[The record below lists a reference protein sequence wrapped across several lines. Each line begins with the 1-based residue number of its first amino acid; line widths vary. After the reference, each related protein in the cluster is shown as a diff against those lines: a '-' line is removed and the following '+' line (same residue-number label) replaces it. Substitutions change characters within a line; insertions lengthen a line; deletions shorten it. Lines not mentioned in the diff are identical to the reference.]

1 MADTEHL
8 DEDKRCTLF
17 DKPQRFCLRCS
28 EFHTAEEWSETCER
42 YIGASA
48 IRKCTT
54 CGGWHALDRW
64 AHNCLPEPNWNRSD
78 HPSPGIISDTL
89 PDIMNPLTGLPISS
103 KSELRKQYKAAGV
116 EEVGN
121 DHIRT
126 HPSERVCVPETPD
139 RVLERQV
146 AETVKQS
153 LEQLTTDSLS
163 NDQMANMLRAPA
175 PKNDLGLAVE

>member
-1 MADTEHL
+1 M
-8 DEDKRCTLF
+8 
-17 DKPQRFCLRCS
+17 
-28 EFHTAEEWSETCER
+28 
-42 YIGASA
+42 
-48 IRKCTT
+48 
-54 CGGWHALDRW
+54 
-64 AHNCLPEPNWNRSD
+64 PEPNWNRSELA
-78 HPSPGIISDTL
+78 SPGIISDTL
-89 PDIMNPLTGLPISS
+89 PDIMNPLTGMPISS

-121 DHIRT
+121 EGIRT

-153 LEQLTTDSLS
+153 LSQLTTDSLS